1 MSATPSITA
10 GGALEAPPR
19 RRIPGQVVLRR
30 LVGAL
35 LVLWAA
41 ATLCFAMQE
50 LSPGNKALAILGGS
64 GARPPQEQIE
74 ATEEKYGLNDPILQR
89 YTRFIG
95 NLATGDLGTSYQYKQ
110 PVTSLISE
118 QVGPTLVL
126 VLVSTL
132 LAWVIAVPITLLTA
146 GRGRL
151 RSSFG
156 SGFEAFFAGMPPYWL
171 GLVLLVV
178 FAFELGWFP
187 AIGGTSPDALL
198 LPALTLALPLAGFL
212 GQVTRDEFERG
223 LKQPFAVS
231 ARTRGASEAEVRRR
245 HVLRHALL
253 PGVTLTGWAI
263 GATISGAVLVEVIYA
278 RPGLGQVLVNAV
290 SNQDL
295 PVVVGITMLVALIYV
310 VVNLLVDLLYVVVD
324 PRLRTA
330 TGVA

>member
-1 MSATPSITA
+1 MGATPSITH

-19 RRIPGQVVLRR
+19 RRVPWRAAARKL
-30 LVGAL
+30 LGAIV
-35 LVLWAA
+35 VLWAA

-50 LSPGNKALAILGGS
+50 LSPGSPALAILGGS
-64 GARPPQEQIE
+64 GARPTQQQIE
-74 ATEEKYGLNDPILQR
+74 ATEEKYGLNDPILER
-89 YTRFIG
+89 YGTFIS

-110 PVTSLISE
+110 PVTTVISE

-126 VLVSTL
+126 IFVSTA
-132 LAWVIAVPITLLTA
+132 LAWLIAVPVTLLTA

-151 RSSFG
+151 RSSLG
-156 SGFEAFFAGMPPYWL
+156 SGFEAFFAGVPPYWL

-187 AIGGTSPDALL
+187 TIGGTSPDALL

-231 ARTRGASEAEVRRR
+231 ARTRGASEGEVRRR

-253 PGVTLTGWAI
+253 PGITLTGWAI

-295 PVVVGITMLVALIYV
+295 PVVVGITILVALIYV
-310 VVNLLVDLLYVVVD
+310 AVNLLVDLLYAVVD
-324 PRLRTA
+324 PRLRTR

>member
-1 MSATPSITA
+1 MSTTPSITH

-19 RRIPGQVVLRR
+19 RRVPWRTAVYKAL
-30 LVGAL
+30 GAI

-50 LSPGNKALAILGGS
+50 LSPGNKALAILGGA
-64 GARPPQEQIE
+64 GARPPQAVIE
-74 ATEEKYGLNDPILQR
+74 ETEEKYGLNDPIVQR
-89 YTRFIG
+89 YGRFIG

-110 PVTSLISE
+110 PVTSLIKE

-126 VLVSTL
+126 VFVSTL
-132 LAWVIAVPITLLTA
+132 LAWLISVPITLFTA
-146 GRGRL
+146 GKGRV
-151 RSSFG
+151 RSSMG
-156 SGFEAFFAGMPPYWL
+156 AGFEAFFAGVPPYWL

-178 FAFELGWFP
+178 FAFELGVFP
-187 AIGGTSPDALL
+187 VTGGTSASALF

-223 LKQPFAVS
+223 LKQPFAIS
-231 ARTRGASEAEVRRR
+231 ARARGASEGEVRRR

-253 PGVTLTGWAI
+253 PGITLTGWAI

-310 VVNLLVDLLYVVVD
+310 VVNLVVDLLYVIVD
-324 PRLRTA
+324 PRLRTRKE
-330 TGVA
+330 VV

>member
-1 MSATPSITA
+1 MAAMPSITH

-19 RRIPGQVVLRR
+19 RRLPWRAVVNR
-30 LVGAL
+30 LLGAV

-41 ATLCFAMQE
+41 ATLCFVMQE
-50 LSPGNKALAILGGS
+50 LSPGNKAVAILGGS
-64 GARPPQEQIE
+64 GARPTQHQIE
-74 ATEEKYGLNDPILQR
+74 VTEEKYGLNDPILQR
-89 YTRFIG
+89 YGTFIG
-95 NLATGDLGTSYQYKQ
+95 DLATGDLGTSYQYKQ

-126 VLVSTL
+126 VFVSTL
-132 LAWVIAVPITLLTA
+132 LAWIISVPVTLWTA
-146 GRGRL
+146 GKGKV
-151 RSSFG
+151 RSSLG
-156 SGFEAFFAGMPPYWL
+156 SGFESFFAGMPPYWL

-178 FAFELGWFP
+178 FSFELGWFP
-187 AIGGTSPDALL
+187 VTGGTSLDALF

-231 ARTRGASEAEVRRR
+231 ARTRGASEGEVRRK

-253 PGVTLTGWAI
+253 PGITLTGWAI
-263 GATISGAVLVEVIYA
+263 GATISGAVLVEVIYS
-278 RPGLGQVLVNAV
+278 RPGLGNVLVQAV

-310 VVNLLVDLLYVVVD
+310 AVNLMVDLLYVLVD
-324 PRLRTA
+324 PRLRTQ